1 MANDSITQLAVF
13 VENRAGRLAEVCQ
26 ILGNAGINILGFS
39 IADAQDYG
47 VFRLIV
53 VESQKAEKLLKD
65 AGFAV
70 TRRDV
75 ICVDVPH
82 CPGGLAS
89 VLNILS
95 QANINV
101 EYLYAIANT
110 LIVFNLDNIDKGK
123 AVLKQHNIALK
134 TVNEVES

>member
-1 MANDSITQLAVF
+1 MAK
-13 VENRAGRLAEVCQ
+13 VENEILADLFEQ
-26 ILGNAGINILGFS
+26 LRFAPRRQKI
-39 IADAQDYG
+39 
-47 VFRLIV
+47 
-53 VESQKAEKLLKD
+53 SQLTEAEKLLKD

-110 LIVFNLDNIDKGK
+110 LIVFNLDDIDKGK
-123 AVLKQHNIALK
+123 AVLKQHNIPLK